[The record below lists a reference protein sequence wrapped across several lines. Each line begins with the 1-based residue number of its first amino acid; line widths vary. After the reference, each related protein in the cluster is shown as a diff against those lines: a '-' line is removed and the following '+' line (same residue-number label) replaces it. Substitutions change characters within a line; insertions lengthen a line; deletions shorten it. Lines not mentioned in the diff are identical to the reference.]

1 MRIAPGCCGLA
12 VRPRLPNDRCK
23 TVIGLGW
30 LYFRFGQSGVVKE
43 LLAFRFFESARRTNY
58 VKTLGEAEI
67 VCRVNL
73 LRLTNAAF
81 VSTRRRRE
89 WLPRMT
95 LEAVGHGEPII
106 FD

>member
-1 MRIAPGCCGLA
+1 
-12 VRPRLPNDRCK
+12 
-23 TVIGLGW
+23 
-30 LYFRFGQSGVVKE
+30 
-43 LLAFRFFESARRTNY
+43 
-58 VKTLGEAEI
+58 